1 MKIPAVKQLVET
13 YPVEVLRKAED
24 DLVEERALEI
34 EVIGEDEGEKLTH
47 IYAAIFILDKM
58 QQDGLDFKTALR
70 EYTKKVRES
79 IS

>member
-24 DLVEERALEI
+24 DLVEERPLEI

-58 QQDGLDFKTALR
+58 QQENLDFKTALR